1 MDSFDDV
8 RLATALNAAAD
19 IERAVKF
26 HVDTSEG
33 PAELAR
39 GWEAY
44 RGAVALRKAL
54 DRWSET
60 RRWRA
65 AHAGDGDGEHA
76 ETA

>member
-1 MDSFDDV
+1 MDTFDDG
-8 RLATALNAAAD
+8 RLATAAASAAI
-19 IERAVKF
+19 IERAIRF
-26 HVDTSEG
+26 HVDTNEG

-44 RGAVALRKAL
+44 RSAVGLRKAL
-54 DRWSET
+54 DKWIET

-65 AHAGDGDGEHA
+65 AHADECGEQHA